1 MGQTG
6 GTGMPKL
13 GGDCCLGAVDYCRG
27 GKKVGTDLVKIKAL
41 HMLVLCRAHKTQLAC
56 GD

>member
-13 GGDCCLGAVDYCRG
+13 EGDCCLGAVDYCRG